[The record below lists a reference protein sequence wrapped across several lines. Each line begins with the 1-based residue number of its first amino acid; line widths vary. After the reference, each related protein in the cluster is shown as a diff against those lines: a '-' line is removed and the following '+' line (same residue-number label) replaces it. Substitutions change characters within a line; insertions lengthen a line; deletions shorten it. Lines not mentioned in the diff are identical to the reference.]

1 MIVVISVGQQLYIV
15 ESGDR
20 DLILGQHDIFR
31 RSLKLDH
38 LNPPPQLGVD
48 ERLLQVLVLGDHRL
62 PGPHHLVH
70 GAILVIV
77 ERFVQTGN
85 QKTLIQTAYNEIEE
99 EYTGQQRPLGRVL
112 AVPYRIAKVLEEGEE
127 FFHDSRNFRWFP
139 PRIPENRLH
148 PPNTKIVRSVL
159 DDGRTIVGKCRSSE
173 QRAEIPHE
181 PPQQR
186 DHDVVRYQYEPQV
199 CPKREEEHVHVGYE
213 AVIGHHE
220 AYLVLVHRR
229 GELKLLKTIV
239 SLDEESR
246 DAHVGCP
253 TLDVLDQERERV
265 PFDVSLPHR
274 FNLEIRPHS
283 LLEDEQRLRVYF
295 IQPQPVPTIVRDFHQ
310 YRLEHR
316 HVHGIMI
323 QILKVFEQPRPSG
336 SQDLVQTRF
345 VHDAVSTLVPLER
358 FVGEHASKIVADR
371 DDHHPVSAIPPPQR
385 FENIPPEGSLG
396 RRSPREH
403 DQVLIVRVPNMQ
415 FPMDQVVDRE

>member
-1 MIVVISVGQQLYIV
+1 MRQQLYIV

-38 LNPPPQLGVD
+38 LNPTPQLGVD

-77 ERFVQTGN
+77 ERLVQTGH
-85 QKTLIQTAYNEIEE
+85 QETLIQTAYNEIEE
-99 EYTGQQRPLGRVL
+99 KYTGQQRPFGRVL
-112 AVPYRIAKVLEEGEE
+112 AVPYGIAKVLEEGEE

-139 PRIPENRLH
+139 PRIPENRFH
-148 PPNTKIVRSVL
+148 PPKILRSVL
-159 DDGRTIVGKCRSSE
+159 DDDPRTIVGKRRSSSE
-173 QRAEIPHE
+173 QRAEIPYE

-199 CPKREEEHVHVGYE
+199 RSKREEEHVHVGYE

-220 AYLVLVHRR
+220 AYLVLVHGR

-246 DAHVGCP
+246 DAHVGCS
-253 TLDVLDQERERV
+253 TLDVFDQERERV

-274 FNLEIRPHS
+274 FNVEIRPHS
-283 LLEDEQRLRVYF
+283 LLENEQRLRVYF
-295 IQPQPVPTIVRDFHQ
+295 IQPQPVPTIVRNFHQ

-323 QILKVFEQPRPSG
+323 QILKVFEQPRR
-336 SQDLVQTRF
+336 SQNLVQTRF
-345 VHDAVSTLVPLER
+345 VHDPVFTLAPLER
-358 FVGEHASKIVADR
+358 FVGEHASKIVPDR
-371 DDHHPVSAIPPPQR
+371 DDHHPVSVIPPPQR
-385 FENIPPEGSLG
+385 FENIPPKGDLD

-415 FPMDQVVDRE
+415 FPMDEDQVVDRE